1 MCLNSLSVG
10 AAAHDTTVDRSQWC
24 LAGPFHVA
32 ETEEQARKQVEYGIE
47 EWFDYF
53 QYVAGATRPA
63 FGSSCRVDRHGGP
76 TPVERGSA
84 LVMRV
89 PPRECKH
96 WVLRELVA
104 RLAQSVPMEYQNE
117 NTF

>member
-1 MCLNSLSVG
+1 MEVPPLSS
-10 AAAHDTTVDRSQWC
+10 D
-24 LAGPFHVA
+24 
-32 ETEEQARKQVEYGIE
+32 
-47 EWFDYF
+47 
-53 QYVAGATRPA
+53 
-63 FGSSCRVDRHGGP
+63 
-76 TPVERGSA
+76 GSA